1 MMDMSSYATGLAHIG
16 IPTTEF
22 EDTALFYT
30 ELGFD
35 TIYAC
40 GSLADKNRVC
50 FMRLGDLTVEIYEEE
65 SCAMCTGGIE
75 HFAINVHDIEEV
87 FAFINKRGLNNTDD
101 EIHFLPYFE
110 NGVRYFTIE
119 GPNKER
125 VEFNQYL

>member
-1 MMDMSSYATGLAHIG
+1 MDMKNYATGLQHIG

-35 TIYAC
+35 TIYAS
-40 GSLADKNRVC
+40 GSAEEKSRVC
-50 FMRLGDLTVEIYEEE
+50 FMKLGDLTVEVYEEE
-65 SCAMCTGGIE
+65 KTAMCPGGID
-75 HFAINVHDIEEV
+75 HVAINVHDVEEV
-87 FAFINKRGLNNTDD
+87 YDFVNKRGLNNTND

-119 GPNKER
+119 GPNREK